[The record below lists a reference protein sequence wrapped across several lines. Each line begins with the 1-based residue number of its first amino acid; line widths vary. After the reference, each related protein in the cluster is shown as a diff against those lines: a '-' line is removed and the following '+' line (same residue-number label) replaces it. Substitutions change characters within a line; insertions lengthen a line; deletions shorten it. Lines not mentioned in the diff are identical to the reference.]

1 MFSHLTRDTVGSPR
15 GGAMSTLSKVQ
26 PRGQVT
32 LPRAVRQ
39 AAGVKPGDTVIVRAA
54 GPGKVEI
61 TALPRMTVAEM
72 VEKFKIDEP
81 INWAT
86 YREELED
93 LAAEH
98 VFGDPLP

>member
-1 MFSHLTRDTVGSPR
+1 MAALG
-15 GGAMSTLSKVQ
+15 KVQ
-26 PRGQVT
+26 SRGQVT

-39 AAGVKPGDTVIVRAA
+39 AAGVRPGDTVIVRAT
-54 GPGKVEI
+54 GPGTVEI
-61 TALPRMTVAEM
+61 KALPRMTLAEM
-72 VEKFKIDEP
+72 LEKYKIEEP

-93 LAAEH
+93 LMAEH